1 MILLNKKKKIIL
13 DGLLFSIILLFYF
26 TNWIQFPFK
35 LPLCALLI
43 IAVTFLKSK
52 NLHELG
58 FLHKVSLWKTILWAS
73 LIVFMATVA
82 ILLWTPFLEGLF
94 GKPDYSAYGVLKGN
108 KKLVL
113 QLWFYGMISAAFAEE
128 VLFRGYFCSL
138 LVFYI
143 GTSQLS
149 KAITIVTGA
158 LLFTLAHYSQG
169 ISGLINIFIIS
180 LVFYIVFIRS
190 GRNIYA
196 TILAHAIVDTV
207 GLYQIYLG
215 DY

>member
-1 MILLNKKKKIIL
+1 MILLNKKKKILL
-13 DGLLFSIILLFYF
+13 DGLLLSIILLLYF
-26 TNWIQFPFK
+26 TDWIPFPFK

-43 IAVTFLKSK
+43 MAVTFYKNK

-58 FLHKVSLWKTILWAS
+58 FLPKVSLWKTILWAS
-73 LIVFMATVA
+73 LIVFIATVA
-82 ILLWTPFLEGLF
+82 ILLWTPFLESLF
-94 GKPDYSAYGVLKGN
+94 GKPDYSAYGALKGN
-108 KKLVL
+108 KELII
-113 QLWFYGMISAAFAEE
+113 QLWIYGMISAAFAEE

-138 LVFYI
+138 LESYI

-149 KAITIVTGA
+149 KAITVVTGA
-158 LLFTLAHYSQG
+158 VVFTLAHYSQG
-169 ISGLINIFIIS
+169 ISGLINIYIIS
-180 LVFYIVFIRS
+180 LVFYIAFIRS

-196 TILAHAIVDTV
+196 TILAHAIIDTV